1 MRKSPF
7 PYALIA
13 VVLACGVQAHADDLV
28 TNGSFET
35 GDFSG
40 WTTHPAAAGSL
51 FGVEGSSHA
60 PDGSFI
66 AYFGALVTGD
76 YDGISQTLSTVA
88 GGTYD
93 ISFWLLTDP
102 VDSTNRDFQVLW
114 DGTVIYDNSALGTEV
129 FTHIVLTETGT
140 GSDLLTL
147 QDYNPPGFDLL
158 DDVSVSTGGP
168 SPVPEPSG
176 VLLLGTGVAGVA
188 GLLRRRFRT
197 LLRWH

>member
-1 MRKSPF
+1 MRKSRF
-7 PYALIA
+7 PCVVIA
-13 VVLACGVQAHADDLV
+13 AVLACGVQARADDLV

-40 WTTHPAAAGSL
+40 WTIHPAAAGSD
-51 FGVEGSSHA
+51 FGVESSSHA
-60 PDGSFI
+60 PDGNFI
-66 AYFGALVTGD
+66 AFFGALVTGD

-88 GGTYD
+88 GGTYE

-102 VDSTNRDFQVLW
+102 VNSTNRDFQVLW

-158 DDVSVSTGGP
+158 DDVSVSTVTA
-168 SPVPEPSG
+168 VPEPSG
-176 VLLLGTGVAGVA
+176 ILLLCTGVAGIA

-197 LLRWH
+197 L